1 MDPSTRDSPDPAEP
15 SPVIRVLVVD
25 DHRTFAELLARALDA
40 EPDLECVGRAHTAE
54 EAVRAVREHRPDLVL
69 MDLQLPDRDGIATTE
84 DLVDEFPHLKV
95 LILTA
100 HAGPT
105 EMARA
110 GAAGAV
116 GFLAKDGSLTDVLDA
131 LRSAQLGSL
140 ILPPSVVAGFS
151 IREGADERPPGD
163 QGITPRELQVL
174 RLLGLGHDP
183 ISIAKELG
191 ISVHACRGHVKNIMA
206 KLDVQSQLE
215 AVFVAS
221 RSGLI
226 SYGEPR

>member
-1 MDPSTRDSPDPAEP
+1 MGSSERDDPDSAQRDA
-15 SPVIRVLVVD
+15 VIRVLVVD

-40 EPDLECVGRAHTAE
+40 EPDLECVGRAHTSGD
-54 EAVRAVREHRPDLVL
+54 AVRAVREYSPDLVL
-69 MDLQLPDRDGIATTE
+69 MDLQLPDRDGISTTE
-84 DLVDEFPHLKV
+84 DLVDEFPELKV

-140 ILPPSVVAGFS
+140 ILPPSVVAGFGT
-151 IREGADERPPGD
+151 REGADARPPGD

-191 ISVHACRGHVKNIMA
+191 ISVHACRGYVKNIMA

-215 AVFVAS
+215 AVFVAT